1 MHLLYLYWIF
11 LWNALNFTTKS
22 FKFNVYWSINLIMQM
37 NNLHVNLI
45 HLLLIADLNL
55 FLFFSYLNKLKYL
68 LFAVSYDYVS
78 YLFKNI
84 YF

>member
-68 LFAVSYDYVS
+68 IFAVFYDYVS